1 MTELCRL
8 AAKYGTDKT
17 HYTPFYSLLLSGRRN
32 SVKRVLEIGIGTPA
46 AMKHVSGYEAG
57 ASLRMWAEYFPD
69 AMIYGMDKDC
79 EAVRETLER
88 EALGSEGRVYTF
100 LADQS
105 RPWSYQHLLPEFGP
119 FDLIVDDGSHL
130 VEDQITT
137 VENLLPHLA
146 PDGLYIIEDV
156 NAAEELIGRLKV
168 PHSYVR
174 VRGALEGRCVIINA

>member
-17 HYTPFYSLLLSGRRN
+17 HYTSFYSLLLSGRRD

-46 AMKHVSGYEAG
+46 AMKHVPGYEAG
-57 ASLRMWAEYFPD
+57 ASLRMWREYFPN
-69 AMIYGMDKDC
+69 AAVCGFDK
-79 EAVRETLER
+79 
-88 EALGSEGRVYTF
+88 ALCMKDDFRIIVCK
-100 LADQS
+100 ADQS
-105 RPWSYQHLLPEFGP
+105 LPETYKQFVQECGP

-130 VEDQITT
+130 VEDQVTT
-137 VENLLPHLA
+137 VENLLPYLA

-156 NAAEELIGRLKV
+156 NAAEELIGRLTV

-174 VRGALEGRCVIINA
+174 VRGELEGRCVIINA